1 MFEKIPLCHES
12 GRVILIKLRM
22 LFSPI
27 RLNEIVCILLLIKIY
42 QTIEYMKC
50 HFQKR
55 PHTEIY
61 IKIIQFKSL
70 IQPDKD
76 I

>member
-12 GRVILIKLRM
+12 GRVILIKPRM

-42 QTIEYMKC
+42 QTRVHEVPFSEKAPHRNLHQNYPI
-50 HFQKR
+50 QKLDS
-55 PHTEIY
+55 T
-61 IKIIQFKSL
+61 
-70 IQPDKD
+70 
-76 I
+76 